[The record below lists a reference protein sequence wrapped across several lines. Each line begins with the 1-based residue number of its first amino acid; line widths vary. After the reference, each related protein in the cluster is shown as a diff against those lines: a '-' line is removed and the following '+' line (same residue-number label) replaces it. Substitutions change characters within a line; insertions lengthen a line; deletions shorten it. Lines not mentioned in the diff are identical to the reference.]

1 MYLFFSD
8 RIDIAASCVASQKE
22 HVVYCEVGN
31 CYMVVSIINS
41 IPSKD
46 IEVANLK
53 QAAGK
58 NEKCIAYKMKFAQ

>member
-31 CYMVVSIINS
+31 CYVVVSINNS
-41 IPSKD
+41 IPSK
-46 IEVANLK
+46 VLK
-53 QAAGK
+53 WL
-58 NEKCIAYKMKFAQ
+58 I

>member
-31 CYMVVSIINS
+31 CYMVVSINNS

-58 NEKCIAYKMKFAQ
+58 NEKLLLTK